1 MGDFFLTLMKSLN
14 FIFLLQGIDRLS
26 VARAFDSHE
35 LNKESSVELTE
46 EELKRYNHLGK
57 LGEQGEIIRGEIDEL
72 DYFPNGKDFYE
83 NFVRKRKPLVIRG
96 AAKQWPAFDNWK
108 NETYMRS
115 NYGDV
120 LFEVDFTKKYERKPP
135 IKKTITLNEFFDI
148 YETQE
153 VYLDSAF
160 PQSNL
165 TKDISVPFS
174 LQCEE
179 IITRIS
185 SVHLLYSNGGTSYV
199 LHQDGYENVLTVLS
213 GRKVLLLANSS
224 YSARLHSDE
233 YVTVP
238 GLSPIDPEKVDLVK
252 YPRVAGMPFH
262 EVSCVHIIGRMYC
275 IYNTMPNYELVYR
288 YVHSTLIRHL
298 ARIPKVVMPLCI

>member
-1 MGDFFLTLMKSLN
+1 VEASLKIETKMGGSPVIWSNLFTFVL
-14 FIFLLQGIDRLS
+14 LLQGIGSLI
-26 VARAFDSHE
+26 VADAFDRHE
-35 LNKESSVELTE
+35 LNNNDSPVALSE
-46 EELKRYNHLGK
+46 EELKQFNHLGK
-57 LGEQGEIIRGEIDEL
+57 LGEQGEILHGKVDEL

-83 NFVRKRKPLVIRG
+83 HFVRKRKPLIIRG
-96 AAKQWPAFDNWK
+96 AAKQWPAFNSWK

-115 NYGDV
+115 KYGNV
-120 LFEVDFTKKYERKPP
+120 LFEVDFTKRYERKPP
-135 IKKTITLNEFFDI
+135 IKRTITLDKFFDI
-148 YETQE
+148 YKTQD

-179 IITRIS
+179 IMTKVS
-185 SVHLLYSNGGTSYV
+185 SIHLLYSNGGTSYV
-199 LHQDGYENVLTVLS
+199 LHQDGYENILTVLS
-213 GRKVLLLANSS
+213 GKKVLLITNSS

-252 YPRVAGMPFH
+252 YPGVAGVAFH
-262 EVSCVHIIGRMYC
+262 EVCTYW
-275 IYNTMPNYELVYR
+275 LA
-288 YVHSTLIRHL
+288 TLSSFLIN
-298 ARIPKVVMPLCI
+298 A

>member
-1 MGDFFLTLMKSLN
+1 MGDFFLILVNSLN
-14 FIFLLQGIDRLS
+14 FIFLLQGFDRFS
-26 VARAFDSHE
+26 VARAFDNHK
-35 LNKESSVELTE
+35 LNQESPVKLSE
-46 EELKRYNHLGK
+46 EELKHYNHLGK

-96 AAKQWPAFDNWK
+96 AVKQWSAFDYWK

-120 LFEVDFTKKYERKPP
+120 LFEVDFTKTYERKPP

-160 PQSNL
+160 PQTNL

-185 SVHLLYSNGGTSYV
+185 SIHLLYSNGGTSYV

-262 EVSCVHIIGRMYC
+262 EVCYVGIIGKINILYD
-275 IYNTMPNYELVYR
+275 YELFSYMC
-288 YVHSTLIRHL
+288 STT
-298 ARIPKVVMPLCI
+298 V

>member
-1 MGDFFLTLMKSLN
+1 MGEFFRVLANSLYL
-14 FIFLLQGIDRLS
+14 IFLFQGIGRFS
-26 VARAFDSHE
+26 VARADEGHE
-35 LNKESSVELTE
+35 VNKDGPVALSE

-83 NFVRKRKPLVIRG
+83 NFVRKRKPLVVRG
-96 AAKQWPAFDNWK
+96 AAKQWPAFDYWK

-120 LFEVDFTKKYERKPP
+120 LFEVDFTKTYERKFP

-179 IITRIS
+179 TMARIS
-185 SVHLLYSNGGTSYV
+185 SIHLLYSNGGTSYV

-238 GLSPIDPEKVDLVK
+238 GLSPIDPERVDLVK

-262 EVSCVHIIGRMYC
+262 EVRLH
-275 IYNTMPNYELVYR
+275 
-288 YVHSTLIRHL
+288 
-298 ARIPKVVMPLCI
+298 